1 MNCIQMGWPNPNW
14 LVDWQKFQN
23 PIYKDSLDP
32 GSLLDNKKRGLIR
45 DKSDFVKKMTKK
57 FFWTEN
63 SLKIFWTKKYH
74 VPKPGR

>member
-45 DKSDFVKKMTKK
+45 DKSMVSLDQNFRPRTQGH
-57 FFWTEN
+57 TE
-63 SLKIFWTKKYH
+63 
-74 VPKPGR
+74 